1 VTCWREGT
9 TGRARKP
16 RAEQDLDARGRKS
29 SGRWVTGE
37 IPTGRDVDGTVGTG
51 KWKRGSC
58 FRINWLGGEKRNR
71 KRWGPVGCHLSGA
84 RGLLS
89 YELALSLS

>member
-58 FRINWLGGEKRNR
+58 FRINWLGGEKKKPEEVGAGRLPP
-71 KRWGPVGCHLSGA
+71 KRSK
-84 RGLLS
+84 GLQS
-89 YELALSLS
+89 YELALFLS